1 MVCASAII
9 DAVGRDPNQRI
20 TDPNSQC
27 AQILELL
34 RPHSSSICG
43 KHPHKE
49 NAVSSLLPTASG
61 EAEDPING
69 PIATCLLERSTCEKI
84 SEQIKVTPQLID
96 PTEQR
101 VDSDAQRSENK
112 TFATAPNVKRSEV
125 WLQARSTDFPS
136 IPRALAQEASP
147 QPPKDQS
154 LEALR
159 KQAKATL
166 ERASRNGSLA
176 TLLAKSFGD
185 SRGAKMSAV
194 AAAATAANSSTRD
207 TRDSRALPVRSRR
220 GLPRGEMRTSGEKV
234 EDTRDLEDLLR
245 ELGEAPEVEKAKGKK
260 KGKLASNSSSLPVP
274 QHCSNVKTS
283 ADKETTPREAVC
295 AQSQQTGSRLVS
307 NDSLDDDTTES
318 FSIPILVAPSA
329 VEPIERKTPVIAP
342 HDIDIRRPTLVG
354 NGAESSEGVKPH
366 QQKKTKLKISSKP
379 VTAEAW
385 LPKTQADCPRS
396 LQSTSRTIPVWP
408 ATPESTPPSSP
419 RDNSGEPREVLVPVP
434 IHLVV
439 EVQKLL
445 LRYAT
450 PDGHCA
456 LPSDAIAG
464 GRREPR

>member
-1 MVCASAII
+1 MVCASALI

-34 RPHSSSICG
+34 RPHSSSICV
-43 KHPHKE
+43 KQPHNE

-61 EAEDPING
+61 QVEDPVYG
-69 PIATCLLERSTCEKI
+69 PCFLERSTCEKI

-101 VDSDAQRSENK
+101 VDSDAKRSEIK
-112 TFATAPNVKRSEV
+112 AFATAPEVKRSEV

-207 TRDSRALPVRSRR
+207 SRALPVRSRR
-220 GLPRGEMRTSGEKV
+220 GHPRGEMRTSGEKV

-260 KGKLASNSSSLPVP
+260 KGKLASNISSLPVP

-283 ADKETTPREAVC
+283 IDKETTPREAVC

-307 NDSLDDDTTES
+307 NDSSDDDNTQS

-329 VEPIERKTPVIAP
+329 VEPIERKRPVSAP

-354 NGAESSEGVKPH
+354 NGAETSEGVKPQ
-366 QQKKTKLKISSKP
+366 QQKKTLLKISSKS

-385 LPKTQADCPRS
+385 LPKRQADCPRS

-419 RDNSGEPREVLVPVP
+419 RGNSGEPREVLVPVP